1 MTKMTYQHLVPQER
15 THEIEVEWS
24 DKKENRGRICK
35 TCKKRVAMFDEN
47 EGPEGLK
54 ALLRF

>member
-1 MTKMTYQHLVPQER
+1 MTYQHLVPQER